1 METLKVNGVS
11 KHFGKFQV
19 LQDINFTIKQE
30 TIYGL
35 LGNNGAG
42 KSTLLNIINDRNL
55 ASSGEVALGNHEVHN
70 HYPSLQ
76 RLYLMSDANM
86 YGKRMTVAG
95 IFKLA
100 DEGYGNFDYELA
112 HHLTKAF
119 GINERDRL
127 ANLST
132 GLTTAAKI
140 TCALCVDA
148 DFIFLDEPMLG
159 LDANHR
165 DRFYRE
171 LMQTYE
177 QRPRTFVL
185 STHIINEVQN
195 LVEHVFILNNHQL
208 IVDEDVDTLLANAYA
223 ISGPAP
229 AVDEYT
235 QEMKVLDQHLVGKIK
250 TAYVIEQLDDYQPIP
265 DDVSINHMD
274 VQQAYLAL
282 TNGED
287 DSNE

>member
-1 METLKVNGVS
+1 METLKVNNIS
-11 KHFGKFQV
+11 KRFGKASV
-19 LQDINFTIKQE
+19 LNDISLTIEPAK
-30 TIYGL
+30 IYGL
-35 LGNNGAG
+35 LGDNGAG

-55 ASSGEVALGNHEVHN
+55 PTSGEVVLGSHEVHN
-70 HYPSLQ
+70 HYPALQ
-76 RLYLMSDANM
+76 RLYLMSDSNM

-95 IFKLA
+95 IFRLA

-119 GINERDRL
+119 GINERERL

-140 TCALCVDA
+140 TCALCVNA

-171 LMQTYE
+171 LMKTFE
-177 QRPRTFVL
+177 QRPRTFVI
-185 STHIINEVQN
+185 STHIISEVQN
-195 LVEHVFILNNHQL
+195 LLEHVFVLHDHRL
-208 IVDEDVDTLLANAYA
+208 IEDDDVDTLLSRAYA
-223 ISGPAP
+223 ISGPAQ

-235 QEMKVLDQHLVGKIK
+235 QKMKVLDQQTVAKIK
-250 TAYVIEQLDDYQPIP
+250 TVYVIEKLDDYQPIP
-265 DDVSINHMD
+265 DDVSLTHMNL
-274 VQQAYLAL
+274 QQAYLAL
-282 TNGED
+282 TNGEED
-287 DSNE
+287 INE